1 MCMDVDLL
9 LASFFTHHHLFNVY
23 QDAFRAEQSASPTYY
38 PTLSPTFWPTYYP
51 TLSPIDQ
58 NDSDESETIAPTEA
72 VEMSMGVDSV
82 SFSSQ
87 KGYLSIII
95 IRVLTYSISKK
106 DANTSEGNVMT
117 FLSSGLSMSMGF
129 DWDADGAIETVSAA
143 SN

>member
-58 NDSDESETIAPTEA
+58 NDSDESETIAPTEEFLA
-72 VEMSMGVDSV
+72 EESMS
-82 SFSSQ
+82 
-87 KGYLSIII
+87 IEA
-95 IRVLTYSISKK
+95 SISM
-106 DANTSEGNVMT
+106 NTEV
-117 FLSSGLSMSMGF
+117 
-129 DWDADGAIETVSAA
+129 VSVLYCEMQSLICRVTHPIRRILQFNYRIYLAF
-143 SN
+143 